1 MTLGACLRSWSSSL
15 ADTFCQHNHVK
26 ICRTQRT
33 HELHRA
39 PQLLEGTPCQRSP
52 STSTEQVLVCRR
64 PYGALTILEA
74 KTALRE
80 QTGHTLFAV
89 TTGRVY
95 AQSPARHACLSLV
108 ARLCAADCAHK
119 MTGGGSAQCVA

>member
-15 ADTFCQHNHVK
+15 AETFCQHNHVE
-26 ICRTQRT
+26 ICRPPRT
-33 HELHRA
+33 HELNRA

-52 STSTEQVLVCRR
+52 STPTEQVLACRP
-64 PYGALTILEA
+64 PYGACAVLEA

-80 QTGHTLFAV
+80 QTGHTPVFV

-95 AQSPARHACLSLV
+95 AQSPARHAYLSHV
-108 ARLCAADCAHK
+108 ARLCPAGCAHK
-119 MTGGGSAQCVA
+119 MTGGGRAQCVA